1 LCGRNAEPELTPLR
15 ASRRGRRLLLWTVKR
30 STWADLVQPVLIVFV
45 IEQERARDGSVRL
58 DETDLELKSRPFQSQ
73 AGLQPIHAANHFA
86 PNHQRLRF
94 VVPWAIDFVTVGAVL
109 QVASD
114 FE

>member
-1 LCGRNAEPELTPLR
+1 
-15 ASRRGRRLLLWTVKR
+15 
-30 STWADLVQPVLIVFV
+30 LIVFV

-58 DETDLELKSRPFQSQ
+58 DETDTELKSRPFQSQ
-73 AGLQPIHAANHFA
+73 AGLQPFHPAYYFA
-86 PNHQRLRF
+86 PNHKRLRF
-94 VVPWAIDFVTVGAVL
+94 VVPWAIDFVTVGTVP